1 MPLKEIIRKGQV
13 YHIYYRR
20 SGGYKFLLRNFLRL
34 AVGLGIFAG
43 LLYILG
49 TYVFDLETATE
60 YIFGKLS
67 PAFIVL
73 TLFVSECLLG
83 ILPPDLYIIWAG
95 NTFEEPY
102 WMVLVL
108 ATVSYAG
115 GVISYY
121 LGTLLYHLKAVKNWV
136 EVRFVDQFATLKKF
150 GGLLIFLAAMTP
162 LPYSPLS
169 LVAGA
174 VHFPL
179 RIYLIVGL
187 SRFLRFFLYALIL
200 YQVI

>member
-34 AVGLGIFAG
+34 SVGLAVFAG
-43 LLYILG
+43 ILYVLG

-102 WMVLVL
+102 P
-108 ATVSYAG
+108 TNC
-115 GVISYY
+115 
-121 LGTLLYHLKAVKNWV
+121 T
-136 EVRFVDQFATLKKF
+136 T
-150 GGLLIFLAAMTP
+150 
-162 LPYSPLS
+162 
-169 LVAGA
+169 
-174 VHFPL
+174 
-179 RIYLIVGL
+179 
-187 SRFLRFFLYALIL
+187 
-200 YQVI
+200 